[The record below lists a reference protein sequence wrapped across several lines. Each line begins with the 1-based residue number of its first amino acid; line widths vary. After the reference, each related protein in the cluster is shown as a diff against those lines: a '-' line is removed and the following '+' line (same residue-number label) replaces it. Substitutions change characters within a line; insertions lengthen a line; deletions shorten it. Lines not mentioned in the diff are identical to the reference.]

1 MDGSISDYTPGSM
14 QASAVYKAY
23 EYAAKMGAHVISFSI
38 APTLGQG
45 GLGLTSLTTSQ
56 GIKPPY
62 PWNITYAAQNLSYI
76 TAIKPLQDKNM
87 LLVAAAGVGVEIRC
101 GEVLTKC
108 GHHDSGQLHPTLSQL
123 HASLAITAAAPPRLV
138 PTTQFMRR
146 L

>member
-1 MDGSISDYTPGSM
+1 MSYCKVTHPSREPPAYRCTLTFNTFPGQVSDCVDGSISDYNPGSM

-45 GLGLTSLTTSQ
+45 ALGLNSLTISQ

-62 PWNITYAAQNLSYI
+62 PWNNTYAAQNMSYI

-87 LLVAAAGVGVEIRC
+87 LLVAAAGVGGGSRC
-101 GEVLTKC
+101 
-108 GHHDSGQLHPTLSQL
+108 
-123 HASLAITAAAPPRLV
+123 
-138 PTTQFMRR
+138 
-146 L
+146 